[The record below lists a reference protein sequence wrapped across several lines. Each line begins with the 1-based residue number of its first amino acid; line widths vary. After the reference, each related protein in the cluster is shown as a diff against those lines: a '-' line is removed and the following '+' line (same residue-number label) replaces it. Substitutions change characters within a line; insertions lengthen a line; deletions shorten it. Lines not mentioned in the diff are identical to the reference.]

1 MLAKHQRVILV
12 GHHGV
17 GKSYLARRLAEFLV
31 LKSGDE
37 LTADS
42 VALFWANKRTAQES
56 EFYSSQSAFLGI
68 KVLKNL
74 AIS

>member
-1 MLAKHQRVILV
+1 VGVLAKHQRVILV

-17 GKSYLARRLAEFLV
+17 GKSFLARRLAEFLV

-56 EFYSSQSAFLGI
+56 EFQSAFLGI